1 LQQEYR
7 ENSPLFA
14 HELTYAAFLLLSLP
28 AALQRLYHAS
38 HQHQSDAP
46 AGRSPLAIQH
56 GDTITMSNSG
66 IFDKSYRWGPYQFV
80 DVTGRV
86 ISSDK
91 GPGLSGLFNNDYA
104 FKQDIGFTMIDSQG
118 KLHLQGK
125 LSTRRLRDPNRLRVN
140 DSRIAPYGDHCEARL
155 TGDDGTVLWKIDLR
169 RNVYDGTYTMNLM
182 PSADGRRQYQVRL
195 FSSDPEVIEP
205 MRSAD
210 LLQGDAAVGR
220 IELYHSK
227 VPLTLSRDLPAADRR
242 ELTAI
247 AFLIWRWRDFQYELV
262 DTLSGKQELD
272 LHENGSPSAPAAAN
286 YPFNQEKTMSQ
297 RVYCIAQ
304 FEPKP
309 GKLEALF
316 RSCRRWSPIPCARM
330 AACSTASPAIS
341 LAPLPR
347 VKATHWSS
355 TRSGPIWRCLKSTAR
370 NPISRASSSSS
381 VSARTGL
388 VAKWNVCVYSDELA
402 E

>member
-1 LQQEYR
+1 MLRPCYY
-7 ENSPLFA
+7 LC
-14 HELTYAAFLLLSLP
+14 LLLCSGCTMP
-28 AALQRLYHAS
+28 AISINLMPPPV
-38 HQHQSDAP
+38 DP
-46 AGRSPLAIQH
+46 PLAIQH

-140 DSRIAPYGDHCEARL
+140 DSQIAPYGDHCEARL

-210 LLQGDAAVGR
+210 LLQGDAALGR

-272 LHENGSPSAPAAAN
+272 LHENGLTIRSSGSEL
-286 YPFNQEKTMSQ
+286 PF
-297 RVYCIAQ
+297 
-304 FEPKP
+304 
-309 GKLEALF
+309 
-316 RSCRRWSPIPCARM
+316 
-330 AACSTASPAIS
+330 
-341 LAPLPR
+341 
-347 VKATHWSS
+347 
-355 TRSGPIWRCLKSTAR
+355 
-370 NPISRASSSSS
+370 
-381 VSARTGL
+381 
-388 VAKWNVCVYSDELA
+388 
-402 E
+402 